1 MVTDIPSRRVFTT
14 KKSIEIDRGDRERM
28 VNRYCSVW
36 SLLLCCSACVDSAA
50 PILSTEVE
58 PFGRGPYS
66 VGSTNMEVAPEYADI
81 GDESMHEFL
90 LGIAEEPDDSR
101 YVADILQ
108 YPDSAWIIDVPIPGE
123 RELYG
128 PASGQALPVAT
139 FLTYPSSANQQQ
151 NAYAFPYHD
160 ATYGIFEDM
169 LGAGEAPSFADPN
182 ERYPLIILA
191 HGSSAHGIYDV
202 RHAHNLASHGYI
214 VAVITYGD
222 DRTAYADNPNHHVSF
237 LRPLLTKAVLDSILE
252 SEAFGAHIDT
262 DNIGIT
268 GHSFGGFTAL
278 AVAGGPFQGNTA
290 TVSDKRIKA
299 GVIAA
304 PWVGGNYDG
313 SDLFAFGPNNSD
325 LNRVT
330 TPMICFFG
338 TKDDVTLAS
347 FILPA
352 IKQLSGPTYVV
363 ELFDQPHVFE
373 QGSWE
378 DRDNWELLFY
388 SAYLKN
394 DPASLATLKT
404 ARSMK
409 GGNEDV
415 QLFDYQRSTG
425 ND

>member
-1 MVTDIPSRRVFTT
+1 
-14 KKSIEIDRGDRERM
+14 
-28 VNRYCSVW
+28 
-36 SLLLCCSACVDSAA
+36 
-50 PILSTEVE
+50 
-58 PFGRGPYS
+58 
-66 VGSTNMEVAPEYADI
+66 MEVASEYVDI
-81 GDESMHEFL
+81 GDEAMHEYL
-90 LGIAEEPDDSR
+90 LGRAEESDQPR
-101 YVADILQ
+101 YISDILKH
-108 YPDSAWIIDVPIPGE
+108 PESAWVTDVRVPDE

-128 PASGQALPVAT
+128 PASGQTLPVTT
-139 FLTYPSSANQQQ
+139 FLTYPSSAKQQQ
-151 NAYAFPYHD
+151 NTYAFPYHD
-160 ATYGIFEDM
+160 AKYGVFEDM
-169 LGAGEAPSFADPN
+169 LGAGETPSFADTD
-182 ERYPLIILA
+182 ELYPLIILA
-191 HGSSAHGIYDV
+191 HGASAHGIYDV
-202 RHAHNLASHGYI
+202 RHAHSLSSHGYI

-237 LRPLLTKAVLDSILE
+237 LRPLLTKAVLDSLLE
-252 SEAFGAHIDT
+252 SETFSAHIDT

-278 AVAGGPFQGNTA
+278 AVTGGPYQGNTA

-304 PWVGGNYDG
+304 PWVGGNFDG
-313 SDLFAFGPNNSD
+313 REFFAFGPNNNE

-330 TPMICFFG
+330 IPMICFFG
-338 TKDDVTLAS
+338 TKDEDTLAS

-352 IKQLSGPTYVV
+352 TKQLSGPTYVV
-363 ELFDQPHVFE
+363 ELVDQPHIFE

-378 DRDNWELLFY
+378 DRDNWELLFF

-404 ARSMK
+404 ARSMQ

-415 QLFDYQRSTG
+415 QLFDYQKLTR